1 MTNDKLVSK
10 LNEIKSLADEC
21 LAALSNAPTEQK
33 QSSISSTKKPAKVS
47 NDSND
52 HILSIVNKIKNC
64 EEADKIEEKILD
76 KVSIPGRVL
85 LPFYICCKYF
95 PQQGLTTGDVARIT
109 SELRVGVKTPNVS
122 KAITESLQKY
132 LEGDSTRVKGKAVV
146 YKLNRKGAKYFESLL
161 SANEEK

>member
-10 LNEIKSLADEC
+10 LNKIKSLADEC
-21 LAALSNAPTEQK
+21 LAALSNTPTTQRRY
-33 QSSISSTKKPAKVS
+33 PAKKLAKAS
-47 NDSND
+47 DDSNGY
-52 HILSIVNKIKNC
+52 ILAIVNKIKNC
-64 EEADKIEEKILD
+64 EEADKVEEKILD
-76 KVSIPGRVL
+76 KVSLPGRVL
-85 LPFYICCKYF
+85 LPFYICYKYF

-161 SANEEK
+161 KVDEEK